1 MKINNQINFI
11 EISKSASS
19 LYSLMADGQYRNTS
33 LGRDKWKSVV
43 GPDASLQL
51 NCNMEGFNAE
61 CTMTGRS
68 KARIGILGN
77 EGADGCHSCNSRIGF
92 GTGGDHDDS
101 NTCGNDAR
109 FGGDNGD
116 QRIKAMGYILVQW
129 KGTTF
134 NTHYMFVQGAKKTN
148 RYVSFELFG
157 HHQYWPEMWK
167 NGSILRSLLKDMQ
180 FTVHER

>member
-1 MKINNQINFI
+1 MQSVPWQDDLKQ
-11 EISKSASS
+11 ESVS
-19 LYSLMADGQYRNTS
+19 LVTRVRMGATP
-33 LGRDKWKSVV
+33 V
-43 GPDASLQL
+43 
-51 NCNMEGFNAE
+51 
-61 CTMTGRS
+61 
-68 KARIGILGN
+68 ILGSDLAQ
-77 EGADGCHSCNSRIGF
+77 EEIMMTLTA
-92 GTGGDHDDS
+92 
-101 NTCGNDAR
+101 CGNDAR

-129 KGTTF
+129 KRTTF
-134 NTHYMFVQGAKKTN
+134 NTHYIFVQGAKKTN